1 MPSLAPWLLL
11 SLICLG
17 HVAIWLGLLNRV
29 NATGWPRRRV
39 KRLERAILAVA
50 VALPLV
56 TFIKGWPLDQP
67 LGMAAGHWLAGLS
80 GWERLYGAAAI
91 AVGVVGGGFWLWDRR
106 WLLPPSKVLLEQA
119 GQRSD
124 VAAQLPN
131 PYSSRWMKRLAR
143 LPGNQIGRLELTDKR
158 LLLPR
163 LASGWPGLRV
173 GHLSD
178 LHLTGRIDWRYHRHA
193 CQLLAAQKPQVV
205 AITGDILD
213 FDSQLQWLPNV
224 LEPLAAV
231 PLRLFV
237 LGNHELRLS
246 DTDQLRR
253 MMVELGWIDLGRT
266 GTLLSEE
273 PVPIAWWG
281 DERPWY
287 PPAEALASGSGM
299 VEDQPPVE
307 ALPAGRLRLGLAH
320 TPDRFPWAR
329 RQRLDLLLA
338 GHTHGGQIRLPGIGP
353 LVAPS
358 WYGSRWASG
367 VFHWEPTVMHVSRG
381 LSGVHPVRLRCSP
394 EVSLLRLEA
403 SG

>member
-1 MPSLAPWLLL
+1 MPSFAPWLLL

-17 HVAIWLGLLNRV
+17 HAAIWLGLLNRV

-39 KRLERAILAVA
+39 KLLERAILLVA
-50 VALPLV
+50 VALPLITAV
-56 TFIKGWPLDQP
+56 KGWPLDQP
-67 LGMAAGHWLAGLS
+67 LGVAARQWLAGLA
-80 GWERLYGAAAI
+80 GWERLYGSAAV
-91 AVGVVGGGFWLWDRR
+91 AVGLVGGAVWLWDRR
-106 WLLPPSKVLLEQA
+106 WLLPPADVLLEQT

-124 VAAQLPN
+124 VAAQLQR
-131 PYSSRWMKRLAR
+131 PYASRWMEYCAR
-143 LPGNQIGRLELTDKR
+143 LPGNQIGRLEVTEKR

-163 LASGWPGLRV
+163 LPAGWPGLRI

-178 LHLTGRIDWRYHRHA
+178 LHLTGRIDWRYHRRA
-193 CQLLAAQKPQVV
+193 CELLALEKPQVV
-205 AITGDILD
+205 VITGDILD
-213 FDSQLQWLPNV
+213 YDSQLQWLPAV
-224 LEPLAAV
+224 LEPLAEA

-237 LGNHELRLS
+237 LGNHDLRLS

-253 MMVELGWIDLGRT
+253 LMVELGWIDLGRR
-266 GTLLSEE
+266 GTYLSEA
-273 PVPIAWWG
+273 PMPIAWWG

-287 PPAEALASGSGM
+287 PPSEAIAGG
-299 VEDQPPVE
+299 E
-307 ALPAGRLRLGLAH
+307 AQSDDFSSDDVLSAGRLRLGLAH

-367 VFHWEPTVMHVSRG
+367 VFHWAPTVMHVSRG

-403 SG
+403 AD

>member
-1 MPSLAPWLLL
+1 
-11 SLICLG
+11 
-17 HVAIWLGLLNRV
+17 
-29 NATGWPRRRV
+29 
-39 KRLERAILAVA
+39 
-50 VALPLV
+50 
-56 TFIKGWPLDQP
+56 
-67 LGMAAGHWLAGLS
+67 
-80 GWERLYGAAAI
+80 
-91 AVGVVGGGFWLWDRR
+91 
-106 WLLPPSKVLLEQA
+106 
-119 GQRSD
+119 
-124 VAAQLPN
+124 
-131 PYSSRWMKRLAR
+131 
-143 LPGNQIGRLELTDKR
+143 
-158 LLLPR
+158 
-163 LASGWPGLRV
+163 
-173 GHLSD
+173 
-178 LHLTGRIDWRYHRHA
+178 
-193 CQLLAAQKPQVV
+193 LLAAQKPQVV

-237 LGNHELRLS
+237 LGNHDLRLS

-253 MMVELGWIDLGRT
+253 IMVELGWIDLGRT

-287 PPAEALASGSGM
+287 PPAEALGSDSGM
-299 VEDQPPVE
+299 VEDQPPRE
-307 ALPAGRLRLGLAH
+307 ALPAGRLRVGLAH

-367 VFHWEPTVMHVSRG
+367 VFHWAPTVMHVSRG

>member
-1 MPSLAPWLLL
+1 MPSLTPWLLL

-17 HVAIWLGLLNRV
+17 HLAIWLGLLNRV

-39 KRLERAILAVA
+39 KRLERAILLVA
-50 VALPLV
+50 VALPLF
-56 TFIKGWPLDQP
+56 TAARGWPLDQP
-67 LGMAAGHWLAGLS
+67 LGAAIRHWLSGLS
-80 GWERLYGAAAI
+80 GWERLYGAVAI
-91 AVGVVGGGFWLWDRR
+91 AVGVVGGANWLWDRR
-106 WLLPPSKVLLEQA
+106 WLLPPTEVLRQQT
-119 GQRSD
+119 GRHWD
-124 VAAQLPN
+124 VAAQLER
-131 PYSSRWMKRLAR
+131 PYATRWMERCAR
-143 LPGNQIGRLELTDKR
+143 LPGNQIGRLELTEKR

-163 LASGWPGLRV
+163 LPSGWPGLRI

-178 LHLTGRIDWRYHRHA
+178 LHLTGRIDWRYHRRA
-193 CQLLAAQKPQVV
+193 CELLAAQTPQVV

-213 FDSQLQWLPNV
+213 YDSQLMWLPAV
-224 LEPLAAV
+224 LEPLAEV

-237 LGNHELRLS
+237 LGNHDLRLS

-253 MMVELGWIDLGRT
+253 LMVELGWIDLGRT
-266 GTLLSEE
+266 GTFLSEA

-287 PPAEALASGSGM
+287 PPSEAIAGGGNLIDDRSA
-299 VEDQPPVE
+299 VD
-307 ALPAGRLRLGLAH
+307 ALPAGHLRLGLAH
-320 TPDRFPWAR
+320 TPDRFVWAR
-329 RQRLDLLLA
+329 QQRLDLLLA

-367 VFHWEPTVMHVSRG
+367 VFHWKPTVMHVSRG
-381 LSGVHPVRLRCSP
+381 LSGVHPIRLRCAP